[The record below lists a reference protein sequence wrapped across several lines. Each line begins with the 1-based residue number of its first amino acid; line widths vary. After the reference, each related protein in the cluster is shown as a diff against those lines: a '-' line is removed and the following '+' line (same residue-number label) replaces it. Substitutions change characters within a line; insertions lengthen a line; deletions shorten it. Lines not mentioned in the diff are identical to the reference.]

1 MPKSKNEL
9 SKKSNLKKTD
19 SSSIENK
26 SSNNIQPQTVSKRIH
41 QVKVTLNSLELGKLD
56 ELVKLMSTD
65 RSSFFRHLLSYF
77 INNKSKIFKES
88 DQNDYAEELLNSS
101 ISKMQNSF
109 KISFFQPLSF
119 DEIPPINQAICEGK
133 AVVLNL
139 VMMDPDEAQRS
150 VDFVAGGT
158 FSVGGSQ
165 ERLGESIFLFTP
177 FNGEIINNTENNEN
191 FKVGID
197 KKSEGS
203 FPKLLPH
210 SK

>member
-1 MPKSKNEL
+1 MSKSKNEL

-101 ISKMQNSF
+101 ISKIQNSLF
-109 KISFFQPLSF
+109 HVIFYAFYWINSINCNKIKISFS
-119 DEIPPINQAICEGK
+119 
-133 AVVLNL
+133 
-139 VMMDPDEAQRS
+139 
-150 VDFVAGGT
+150 
-158 FSVGGSQ
+158 
-165 ERLGESIFLFTP
+165 
-177 FNGEIINNTENNEN
+177 
-191 FKVGID
+191 
-197 KKSEGS
+197 
-203 FPKLLPH
+203 
-210 SK
+210 

>member
-1 MPKSKNEL
+1 MSKSKNEL

-88 DQNDYAEELLNSS
+88 DQNIMPRNY
-101 ISKMQNSF
+101 
-109 KISFFQPLSF
+109 
-119 DEIPPINQAICEGK
+119 
-133 AVVLNL
+133 
-139 VMMDPDEAQRS
+139 
-150 VDFVAGGT
+150 
-158 FSVGGSQ
+158 
-165 ERLGESIFLFTP
+165 
-177 FNGEIINNTENNEN
+177 
-191 FKVGID
+191 
-197 KKSEGS
+197 
-203 FPKLLPH
+203 
-210 SK
+210 